1 MEMKRKVWR
10 GLIVVLLIIAL
21 PTFVNDQSNKVIK
34 DNHINPEQVVKS
46 KVSRIQ
52 DLPITITDNSGF
64 TTAGFSGSGSATT
77 PYLLKDITIAAG
89 GVSGINI
96 SDTTAYFRIENVT
109 INGST
114 DINARGIILTN
125 VIHGTIDNNTIYNC
139 DGGIALGS
147 SENNVVVNNTIYNIT
162 KVGINIYAGASKDN
176 IVSGNIIY
184 NLTGPN
190 SKGIDISY
198 SAKNNTISGNEIF
211 NCAYY
216 AIVMGTQAYNNTI
229 SDNNIFNCTYNALYI
244 VTNTH
249 HNLFTNNKIHDCI
262 SHAIFSFLNANNNT
276 YANNSFYNLQNG
288 IVMDNSSDN
297 ILRGNTF
304 HNITNIGIWLY
315 STSQNNTLA
324 SNRITDCNT
333 GIHISTSNSSNVL
346 DNTISNCATNGI
358 YLSSASNDSI
368 VKRNVLFNNSQ
379 YGIYIDT
386 TSENNKVEW
395 NSFLHNNGSG
405 IQAYDNGTNNI
416 FDYNHWNDRIEP
428 DMDADGFIDS
438 VYPLDG
444 TPGVSNGGLSL
455 NGTINSYVIT
465 NPVSMFPTDALTVEL
480 WLKSRDNSKYLCLV
494 SYAIL
499 GSTYNDF
506 LLTYDYTTDQ
516 IQIYRNT
523 SLDNTG
529 CPLSEHVWTHL
540 VVTWRSSDGEITL
553 WKDGVLRYTGNASM
567 GENMVTGG
575 SFVLGQDQDT
585 VGGGFQPNQAFNGT
599 LDEVRV
605 LTSVLNQSE
614 IQADYNARGPYPA
627 RTGTIA
633 WYHLDDTGTTA
644 TDSAGGVGHGTVVG
658 GEWVDGVRFNFDP
671 HPRVAPIWI
680 NENSDFADLARS
692 GDGTLNDPYLI
703 EGYQFTSNQ
712 SVLISITNTTAHFRI
727 EDVLINGLTNTGVA
741 GISLKNVTN
750 GQIKRTTVTNCYRGL
765 VLEIANI
772 TIQDNSF
779 SNIANTGIYVISR
792 MFNSVIA
799 GNGFNSSGTAIALV
813 SSEYNIITNNSI
825 TNILNAGLSFGT
837 GCGIY
842 VPYSAY
848 NKVVNNTIR
857 DVNTHG
863 ILIGEISH
871 GNDVIN
877 NAISNAG
884 VHGVVVFHYT
894 GATTITENNIT
905 DVGGR
910 GISIES
916 VCNDA
921 IITNNTITNASQQ
934 GIFLWNGDRATVSR
948 NIVYNSTG
956 YGIELHTESN
966 DNEVTWNS
974 FIQNNQSGSQAYD
987 NGSAN
992 LLSYNYWDDLT
1003 PTDIDNDGFVDNSY
1017 VITGPV
1023 NNADPLPRAELIPR
1037 PQSIVING
1045 PNNFAMFYGETG
1057 YSLTWTVTVTY
1068 HDSYTVYRNGT
1079 VIAIGSRGLGN
1090 WTDTI
1095 LISLDG
1101 TNTGLNNFTLNILD
1115 SYDITGSHTVWVTVK
1130 EPDVTPPT
1138 INSPSDLSF
1147 EEGSIGYSITW
1158 TGDDEHPWRAI
1169 ILLNSTP
1176 VYNESWTG
1184 ENITARL
1191 DPIDRYPQTL
1201 TTGVHNF
1208 TCVLYDW
1215 EGRWTGNSVLVTIT
1229 PLVPDVIPPIITAPA
1244 PLEYVE
1250 GTTGNY
1256 LTWNASDDHPKAY
1269 QWFANET
1276 KQGYYPWHGGA
1287 FNISVDRFQVGIWN
1301 ITVNVFDLSGNNVT
1315 ASTVVTVLPIPPDVT
1330 PPSVSSPADLEIYE
1344 NSSKSI
1350 VWEVSDDYPDKYVIY
1365 KNSSTVV
1372 KQGYWSTGIIQYL
1385 LTNLTVNTWELN
1397 LTVWDESD
1405 NWNSSVVIVT
1415 VLPGRES
1422 ESTAPVI
1429 ALMSDLTIE
1438 FGSTGNIATFRVF
1451 DEHPG
1456 SIEVLLDGTRISQ
1469 LPWFDANQ
1477 KVVVSLDGLA
1487 IGTYNFTLVA
1497 WDIFGNSASR
1507 SITVQVTGD
1516 SNPPVLS
1523 SPDSIS
1529 VSSPENATI
1538 TWTTS
1543 DENLAYYEIFLVHA
1557 NGTVKQLQTESLT
1570 GMTSETIQFTIS
1582 GFQEGEYTIRLIVY
1596 DTAGHRTVDEV
1607 FVIVGPSVVQ
1617 RSPGFE
1623 FVPLLAI
1630 LLLYAIS
1637 RRAGRKRKQDQLR
1650 RINL

>member
-1 MEMKRKVWR
+1 MQIISKIKG
-10 GLIVVLLIIAL
+10 GLVVVLLILAI
-21 PTFVNDQSNKVIK
+21 PTFVYDQGNRVTE
-34 DNHINPEQVVKS
+34 DNNQINPGFVIKS
-46 KVSRIQ
+46 KVDRIQ
-52 DLPITITDNSGF
+52 DLPITITNNIGF
-64 TTAGFSGSGSATT
+64 SAAGFSGSGSDTD
-77 PYLLKDITIAAG
+77 PYLLKDITIVAG

-96 SDTTAYFRIENVT
+96 TDTTAYFRIENVT

-162 KVGINIYAGASKDN
+162 KVGINIYTGASKDN

-184 NLTGPN
+184 NITGPS
-190 SKGIDISY
+190 SKGIDLSY
-198 SAKNNTISGNEIF
+198 GAKNNTISSNEIF

-276 YANNSFYNLQNG
+276 YSNNSFYNLQNG
-288 IVMDNSSDN
+288 IVMDNTSDN
-297 ILRGNTF
+297 SLSGNAF

-333 GIHISTSNSSNVL
+333 GIHISTSSNSTVL

-358 YLSSASNDSI
+358 YLSSASNDS
-368 VKRNVLFNNSQ
+368 VVNRNVLFNNSQ
-379 YGIYIDT
+379 YGIYLDT
-386 TSENNKVEW
+386 TSESNKVEW

-405 IQAYDNGTNNI
+405 IQAYDDGINNI
-416 FDYNHWNDRIEP
+416 FDYNHWNDHVVP
-428 DMDADGFIDS
+428 DTDTDGFVDS
-438 VYPLDG
+438 IY
-444 TPGVSNGGLSL
+444 SIIGG
-455 NGTINSYVIT
+455 N
-465 NPVSMFPTDALTVEL
+465 
-480 WLKSRDNSKYLCLV
+480 
-494 SYAIL
+494 
-499 GSTYNDF
+499 
-506 LLTYDYTTDQ
+506 
-516 IQIYRNT
+516 
-523 SLDNTG
+523 
-529 CPLSEHVWTHL
+529 
-540 VVTWRSSDGEITL
+540 
-553 WKDGVLRYTGNASM
+553 
-567 GENMVTGG
+567 
-575 SFVLGQDQDT
+575 
-585 VGGGFQPNQAFNGT
+585 
-599 LDEVRV
+599 
-605 LTSVLNQSE
+605 
-614 IQADYNARGPYPA
+614 
-627 RTGTIA
+627 
-633 WYHLDDTGTTA
+633 
-644 TDSAGGVGHGTVVG
+644 TDSY
-658 GEWVDGVRFNFDP
+658 
-671 HPRVAPIWI
+671 PRVAPIWI

-703 EGYQFTSNQ
+703 EGYQFTSNK
-712 SVLISITNTTAHFRI
+712 SVLINITNTTAHFHI
-727 EDVLINGLTNTGVA
+727 EDVLINGVTNTGVA

-765 VLEIANI
+765 VLEISNI

-779 SNIANTGIYVISR
+779 SNIANTGIYVISG

-799 GNGFNSSGTAIALV
+799 GNSFNSSGTAIALV
-813 SSEYNIITNNSI
+813 SSEDNIIANNSI
-825 TNILNAGLSFGT
+825 TNILNAGLSFGS

-842 VPYSAY
+842 IPYSAY
-848 NKVVNNTIR
+848 NEIVNNTIR

-863 ILIGEISH
+863 ILIGEISN

-877 NAISNAG
+877 NTISNAG
-884 VHGVVVFHYT
+884 AHGVVVFHYT
-894 GATTITENNIT
+894 GATTITENIIT
-905 DVGGR
+905 GVGGR
-910 GISIES
+910 GITIES

-921 IITNNTITNASQQ
+921 IITNNTITNAGQQ

-966 DNEVTWNS
+966 DDEITWNS
-974 FIQNNQSGSQAYD
+974 FIQNNESGTQAYD
-987 NGSAN
+987 NGTNN
-992 LLSYNYWDDLT
+992 LFSYNYWDDLT
-1003 PTDIDNDGFVDNSY
+1003 PTDIDNDGFVDNLY
-1017 VITGPV
+1017 VITGPA

-1045 PNNFAMFYGETG
+1045 PKNFSIPFGKTG
-1057 YSLTWTVTVTY
+1057 YSLTWTVNVTY
-1068 HDSYTVYRNGT
+1068 HDSYTVYRNET

-1101 TNTGLNNFTLNILD
+1101 TNTGLHNFTLNILN

-1138 INSPSDLSF
+1138 INSPTDLFF

-1158 TGDDEHPWRAI
+1158 TGDDEHPWRAV

-1191 DPIDRYPQTL
+1191 DPIDRYPQAL
-1201 TTGVHNF
+1201 TAGVHNF

-1215 EGRWTGNSVLVTIT
+1215 EGRWTGDSVLVTIG
-1229 PLVPDVIPPIITAPA
+1229 PHVPDVIPPTVTAPA

-1250 GTTGNY
+1250 GTDGNY

-1269 QWFANET
+1269 QWFVNET
-1276 KQGYYPWHGGA
+1276 KQGYYPWRGGA
-1287 FNISVDRFQVGIWN
+1287 FNISIDRFQVGIWN
-1301 ITVNVFDLSGNNVT
+1301 ITVTVFDLSGNNAT
-1315 ASTVVTVLPIPPDVT
+1315 ASTVVTVTPIPPDVN
-1330 PPSVSSPADLEIYE
+1330 PPSVSSPVDLEIYE
-1344 NSSKSI
+1344 ISSKSI
-1350 VWEVSDDYPDKYVIY
+1350 VWEVSDDYPDRYVIY
-1365 KNSSTVV
+1365 KNSSTLV

-1385 LTNLTVNTWELN
+1385 LTSLTVNTWELN
-1397 LTVWDESD
+1397 LTVWDESG
-1405 NWNSSVVIVT
+1405 NWNSSVVLVT
-1415 VLPGRES
+1415 VLPGMES

-1429 ALMSDLTIE
+1429 ALMSDLSIE
-1438 FGSTGNIATFRVF
+1438 FDSSGNIATFRVF

-1456 SIEVLLDGTRISQ
+1456 SIEVFLDSTRISQ
-1469 LPWFDANQ
+1469 LPWFDPNQ
-1477 KVVVSLDGLA
+1477 KVMVSLDGLA

-1497 WDIFGNSASR
+1497 CDIFGNSASR

-1523 SPDSIS
+1523 SPDSLS
-1529 VSSPENATI
+1529 VSSSENATI
-1538 TWTTS
+1538 TWMTS

-1582 GFQEGEYTIRLIVY
+1582 GFPEGEYTIRLIVY

-1623 FVPLLAI
+1623 FVTLLAI

-1637 RRAGRKRKQDQLR
+1637 RRAGRKREQDQLR
-1650 RINL
+1650 RNNL